1 MIKIEKPD
9 FQVREVFTTC
19 INTVNDA
26 IHKNNLSNCTDS
38 IVDAETVF
46 NDKFKKNEIYTIPQ
60 NSIIV
65 HPIRTQEMKIVYNYR
80 LGQTEDGRGYYDKLI
95 STAPFGLCPIC
106 SVRIADTLDHF
117 LPKSKYPIYSV
128 TPLNLS
134 PACTNCN
141 KDKKTD
147 YPTSSN
153 NQLLSP
159 YYDDIASESWLSAKA
174 IRTSP
179 ISFTYFVNP
188 PNTWDNILSQR
199 VINHFDCYKLSI
211 LYSSH
216 ACQELRCITKTL
228 KRKRNISIEEVKNY
242 LNESYVDR
250 LDLGVNSWQ
259 AIFYQ
264 TLLNDVW
271 FCDEGINLL

>member
-9 FQVREVFTTC
+9 FDVQEVFTAC
-19 INTVNDA
+19 INTVDNDVL
-26 IHKNNLSNCTDS
+26 KNDLSNCTDTL
-38 IVDAETVF
+38 VNAEVEF
-46 NDKFKKNEIYTIPQ
+46 NDKFRKNKIYTIRQ
-60 NSIIV
+60 NNIIV
-65 HPIRTQEMKIVYNYR
+65 HPIRTEEMKKVYNYR
-80 LGQTEDGRGYYDKLI
+80 LVQKEDGRDYYDKLI
-95 STAPFGLCPIC
+95 SKAPFGLCPIC

-159 YYDDIASESWLSAKA
+159 YYDDIESDLWLSAKVV
-174 IRTSP
+174 RTSP
-179 ISFTYFVNP
+179 FSFNFFVLP
-188 PNTWDNILSQR
+188 PNSWDVILKER
-199 VINHFDCYKLSI
+199 VVNHFDCYKLNI

-216 ACQELRCITKTL
+216 ACQELRSITKTL
-228 KRKRNISIEEVKNY
+228 KRKRSVSIEEVEFF
-242 LNESYVDR
+242 LNESYEDR
-250 LDLGVNSWQ
+250 LDLGMNSWQ
-259 AIFYQ
+259 TVFYK
-264 TLLNDVW
+264 TLLEDNW
-271 FCDEGINLL
+271 FCDEGINII